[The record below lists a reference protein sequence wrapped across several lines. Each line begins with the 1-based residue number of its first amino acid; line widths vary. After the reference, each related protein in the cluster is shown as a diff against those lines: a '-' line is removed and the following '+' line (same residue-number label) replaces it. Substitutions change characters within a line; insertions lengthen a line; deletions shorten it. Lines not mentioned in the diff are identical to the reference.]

1 MMEKPNEAALNSS
14 FEFEALKLAV
24 NYRAAIIGEFA
35 GYLRGHL
42 LEVGAGIGQNTEL
55 LRQLPGVERLV
66 SIEPDPEFC
75 AAFRKNFPGQCLIE
89 GTAATIDETGAWD
102 AIVSINVLEHIFE
115 DEIELARYFK
125 LLLQRKG
132 RLCLLAP
139 ARQEIYAPLDRE
151 FGHHRRYSLR
161 DLKEKLETA
170 GFEILHLHYFNF
182 LGYFA
187 WWFNFAVLKQRRF
200 KPLAVRMF
208 DKLIFPPCHA
218 IERNLVRPPIGQSLI
233 AVARAKGDNYNS
245 GPTR

>member
-1 MMEKPNEAALNSS
+1 MTEKPNEAAFNSN

-35 GYLRGHL
+35 DYLRGNL

-55 LRQLPGVERLV
+55 LRQVPGVERLV

-75 AAFRKNFPGQCLIE
+75 ASFRKNFPGQCLIE
-89 GTAATIDETGAWD
+89 GTAATIDESGAWD
-102 AIVSINVLEHIFE
+102 AIVSINVLEHILE
-115 DEIELARYFK
+115 DEIELARYSK

-132 RLCLLAP
+132 TLCLLAP

-151 FGHHRRYSLR
+151 FGHHRRYSR
-161 DLKEKLETA
+161 GALKEKLETA
-170 GFEILHLHYFNF
+170 GFEILHLYYFNL

-187 WWFNFAVLKQRRF
+187 WWFNFAVLKQRHF
-200 KPLAVRMF
+200 NPFAVRMF
-208 DKLIFPPCHA
+208 DRLIFPPFHA
-218 IERNLVRPPIGQSLI
+218 IERNLVRPPIGQSII
-233 AVARAKGDNYNS
+233 AVAKAWDGYNF